1 MARPYLQYDVFTD
14 QPLTGNQLAVFTDS
28 RGLDIS
34 TMQWIAR
41 EMNFPESTFI
51 LPVEW
56 AGTDVRMRIFTPA
69 TEMPVAGHPTI
80 GSTFALADTGVI
92 APGTPRFIFQLNIG
106 PTPVDLEWTDG
117 RLSFAWMTQPN
128 PVFGPVAESR
138 MLVADALSLK
148 PDDLM
153 PDAPIQEVSCGVP
166 FLYVPLRDPATV
178 DRAISDGSAF
188 RRLAKAT
195 GIELPIFL
203 FALDEDGGRAPARP
217 PTAVYSRMFAP
228 EFGITEDPATGIASG
243 PLGAYLVH
251 HGLVDVGPP
260 DRLRQGSG
268 ESAKASATAE
278 GGHHETRVDIVS
290 RQGVAMGRPSR
301 IHISIGVAE
310 GTDVRHATDG
320 PVINDVKVG
329 GQAVLVARG
338 EFLV

>member
-1 MARPYLQYDVFTD
+1 MRPYLQYDVFTD

-28 RGLDIS
+28 QGLDIS
-34 TMQWIAR
+34 TMQRIAR

-92 APGTPRFIFQLNIG
+92 AAGTTRFIFHLNIG

-128 PVFGPVAESR
+128 PVFGPVAENR
-138 MLVADALSLK
+138 MVVADALGLT
-148 PDDLM
+148 PDDLLSY
-153 PDAPIQEVSCGVP
+153 APVQEVSCGVP
-166 FLYVPLRDPATV
+166 FLYVPLRDPETV
-178 DRAISDGSAF
+178 DRAISDGAAF
-188 RRLAKAT
+188 RRLAKVT
-195 GIELPIFL
+195 GVSLPIFV
-203 FALDEDGGRAPARP
+203 FAMDAGSALPNPAYARGAGSASADP
-217 PTAVYSRMFAP
+217 PTNVYSRMFAP

-251 HGLVDVGPP
+251 HGLIAAGPP
-260 DRLRQGSG
+260 QGG
-268 ESAKASATAE
+268 P
-278 GGHHETRVDIVS
+278 HEIVS

-301 IHISIGVAE
+301 IHILIGVA
-310 GTDVRHATDG
+310 DG
-320 PVINDVKVG
+320 PHLRQGSGTQVINDVKVG